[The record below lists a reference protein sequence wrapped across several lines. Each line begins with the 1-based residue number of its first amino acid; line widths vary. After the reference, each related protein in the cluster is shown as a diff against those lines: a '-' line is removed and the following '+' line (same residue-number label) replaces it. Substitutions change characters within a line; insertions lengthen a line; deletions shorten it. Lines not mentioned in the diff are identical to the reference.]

1 LRSWPSHDS
10 NCGAPRRPQPK
21 GRKVGAA
28 MSLDQLLG
36 PPTVRWRPATS
47 SHPETQ
53 SALAASISNGET
65 ACSRVAM
72 ALGG

>member
-1 LRSWPSHDS
+1 
-10 NCGAPRRPQPK
+10 
-21 GRKVGAA
+21 